1 MSKQDSSDIGNS
13 EALASQCQHHDDVEE
28 TRHFDRVCDSFR
40 QYATFRKAARD
51 GMKRRIVSLSID
63 DVDRSLLPPSLLP
76 NTAEGKAREALL
88 HVAGNRN
95 QFFFDSMLRYAGL
108 DISQDALRAHASGE
122 APIAW
127 STEDDMSKVDSV
139 LKSLARD
146 WSSEGAAER
155 SAAYHPIIEG
165 IRAHLP
171 VEIGSDASSPRIAV
185 PGSGVGR
192 LAWDLV
198 SERYAVQGS
207 DFSLHMLMA
216 SDFILNGTKE
226 HSFGISPWLS
236 ETKNVLSLEK
246 RARTVLVPDIDP
258 TSMAKRFQEKG
269 AEPDFAM
276 HAGEFVSLYS
286 KPEEVGQWNAI
297 ASCFFL
303 DTAPCITK
311 YVRVM
316 YDMLEEGGIIVNF
329 GPLLYHWSGHGALR
343 PDDSSNEKYLGRNE
357 HLEQRYLESIDL
369 TWEEVRHVIVAC
381 GFEIVEERI
390 GIPAKYTSDSDSF
403 MSVCYDCVYFVAK
416 KVKRFSEGNK

>member
-1 MSKQDSSDIGNS
+1 M
-13 EALASQCQHHDDVEE
+13 
-28 TRHFDRVCDSFR
+28 
-40 QYATFRKAARD
+40 
-51 GMKRRIVSLSID
+51 
-63 DVDRSLLPPSLLP
+63 
-76 NTAEGKAREALL
+76 
-88 HVAGNRN
+88 
-95 QFFFDSMLRYAGL
+95 
-108 DISQDALRAHASGE
+108 
-122 APIAW
+122 
-127 STEDDMSKVDSV
+127 
-139 LKSLARD
+139 
-146 WSSEGAAER
+146 
-155 SAAYHPIIEG
+155 
-165 IRAHLP
+165 
-171 VEIGSDASSPRIAV
+171 
-185 PGSGVGR
+185 
-192 LAWDLV
+192 
-198 SERYAVQGS
+198 QGS

-216 SDFILNGTKE
+216 SDFILNGTSKKD
-226 HSFGISPWLS
+226 SFGISPWLS

-269 AEPDFAM
+269 AVPDFAM

-403 MSVCYDCVYFVAK
+403 MFVCYDCVYFVAK